1 MMSFSSSSSSSS
13 SKYQNTFPNI
23 HMYLTCIQG
32 CGSAFIFCGSGSSS
46 QSWSGSS
53 FFLMRIRNQRENE
66 CGSSRIQI
74 HSPPCIVKLSTEE
87 IKNVLPEVPPDLAL
101 DGRYVAHEQLEEGGL
116 AHPVGPHDGHS
127 GVHVNTKLNIL
138 EQRWLGRV
146 VEARKK

>member
-1 MMSFSSSSSSSS
+1 
-13 SKYQNTFPNI
+13 
-23 HMYLTCIQG
+23 
-32 CGSAFIFCGSGSSS
+32 
-46 QSWSGSS
+46 
-53 FFLMRIRNQRENE
+53 MRILANPDPQPSLHCKTKYRR
-66 CGSSRIQI
+66 
-74 HSPPCIVKLSTEE
+74 K
-87 IKNVLPEVPPDLAL
+87 KKVLPEVPPDLAL